1 MGSAIPEDVWGSAI
15 PEDVWGSAIP
25 EDVWGLLYLRMYGV
39 CYT

>member
-1 MGSAIPEDVWGSAI
+1 MGSAI